1 MSAVV
6 LDPGKLYLYSYKHTK
21 LDEFI
26 TLQPQELP
34 PEAFA
39 SATERFIILN
49 KDKAKEQHI
58 DEMRLYIVGTFDK
71 KSGKLEPIEPQEI
84 LDCLE
89 VYTRE

>member
-1 MSAVV
+1 MIS
-6 LDPGKLYLYSYKHTK
+6 DPGKLYLYSYKHTK
-21 LDEFI
+21 LNEFI

-39 SATERFIILN
+39 AATERFILLN

-58 DEMRLYIVGTFDK
+58 DEMRLFLVGSFVKAT
-71 KSGKLEPIEPQEI
+71 GAIETCEPKEI

-89 VYTRE
+89 VYNREI